1 MLKIYKKYSNQ
12 VKMKLNK
19 FSAYFAI
26 IYYNIINL
34 IKLPNINFNI
44 NIQIMETN

>member
-19 FSAYFAI
+19 FSAYFVI
-26 IYYNIINL
+26 TYYNIINL
-34 IKLPNINFNI
+34 IKLANINFNI